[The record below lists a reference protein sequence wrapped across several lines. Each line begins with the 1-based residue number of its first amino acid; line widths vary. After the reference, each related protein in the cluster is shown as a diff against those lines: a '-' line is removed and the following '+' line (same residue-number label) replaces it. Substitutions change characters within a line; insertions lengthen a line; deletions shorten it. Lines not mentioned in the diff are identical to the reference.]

1 MEVGCCFNTLTFFQP
16 TVVMVAPRVLCQGP
30 PVCTVNG
37 STIFYVHGNETIRAG
52 GAVIKARDRIIYTCT
67 VYIYIIIIIRVH
79 HVQMY
84 TRAILP
90 HAALS
95 LQQKLI

>member
-1 MEVGCCFNTLTFFQP
+1 ML
-16 TVVMVAPRVLCQGP
+16 
-30 PVCTVNG
+30 
-37 STIFYVHGNETIRAG
+37 
-52 GAVIKARDRIIYTCT
+52 YTT
-67 VYIYIIIIIRVH
+67 HVYIIIIIIIIIIIRVH
-79 HVQMY
+79 HVQTY

>member
-1 MEVGCCFNTLTFFQP
+1 MMVWLMILQQSPFKVILGVFVVTTCICCFATCSDT
-16 TVVMVAPRVLCQGP
+16 TVHTYGAKQRNMKENELICCMV
-30 PVCTVNG
+30 
-37 STIFYVHGNETIRAG
+37 H
-52 GAVIKARDRIIYTCT
+52 
-67 VYIYIIIIIRVH
+67 VYIFIIIIIIRVH
-79 HVQMY
+79 HVQTY

>member
-1 MEVGCCFNTLTFFQP
+1 MLLHIPAMFSDVWSKIEGVIP
-16 TVVMVAPRVLCQGP
+16 EHR
-30 PVCTVNG
+30 NG
-37 STIFYVHGNETIRAG
+37 SGKYFWTITDWTDSI
-52 GAVIKARDRIIYTCT
+52 AVYYIYI
-67 VYIYIIIIIRVH
+67 YIYIIYIISIRLH
-79 HVQMY
+79 HVQTY